1 MRPRLFAI
9 AVNTLTLV
17 GMPAAGATLLGNS
30 SQPHEGISARVMIVP
45 SGAWEPFSGFT
56 MDQTSMHWDVRL
68 LFPVY
73 QPNPGIYHDT
83 LDALSVVDAGGRMY
97 LVYADGLH
105 YYRGYGITCVPR
117 AAKIARCT
125 LTYPTVPHQAPW
137 TAVVIRI
144 TPAGSARPVTV
155 TILPG

>member
-1 MRPRLFAI
+1 MRPRFFAT
-9 AVNTLTLV
+9 AVNALILI
-17 GMPAAGATLLGNS
+17 GMPAAGATLLGS
-30 SQPHEGISARVMIVP
+30 LSRPHEGTPARVRIVP
-45 SGAWEPFSGFT
+45 PGAWEPFTGFT
-56 MDQTSMHWDVRL
+56 MDQVSMHWDVRL

-117 AAKIARCT
+117 TAIIARCT
-125 LTYPTVPHQAPW
+125 LTYPDVPHQAPW

-144 TPAGSARPVTV
+144 TPAGSARPVTL